1 MGFYYDQGF
10 YYNQP
15 DQGFYYDK
23 NEEGFYYDQE
33 KEGFYYDQDK
43 GFYYEGFYYDGFYYN
58 QPQGFYYD
66 ERDAGFNQGNKD
78 YWYKGDGKKRML
90 AALNGIRTRVDD
102 HILKNPSPPND
113 AQGRAL
119 SNIVTTDVCR
129 NVIEKF
135 VTNVN
140 PNEFFKNGGDDK
152 KLAILLVKEIQEHL
166 GPLHDYRKAWRQ
178 EGSNAKKAMD
188 AVTNNLIPFMVTWV
202 ADQEFHTPN
211 GNQDAACQ
219 KLVATRLVDEA
230 FYEYACNTNP
240 SFCSGDAEKQEK
252 QAEELGRDL
261 ADVVLRLVQKE
272 TKAK

>member
-1 MGFYYDQGF
+1 MGDSTTNKKKRDFITTRRRDF
-10 YYNQP
+10 TTRDSTMTDFTTTSHKDFTMTSAMP
-15 DQGFYYDK
+15 DSTRETRTTGTR
-23 NEEGFYYDQE
+23 ET
-33 KEGFYYDQDK
+33 
-43 GFYYEGFYYDGFYYN
+43 
-58 QPQGFYYD
+58 
-66 ERDAGFNQGNKD
+66 A
-78 YWYKGDGKKRML
+78 KKRML

-119 SNIVTTDVCR
+119 SNFVTT
-129 NVIEKF
+129 
-135 VTNVN
+135 VN

-166 GPLHDYRKAWRQ
+166 GPLHDYRNAWRQ

-240 SFCSGDAEKQEK
+240 SFCSGDAAKQDK
-252 QAEELGRDL
+252 QAEDLGRDL
-261 ADVVLRLVQKE
+261 ADVVLKLVQKE